1 MDMTTKITIKT
12 QNELD
17 MVMDTKYSDETTI
30 VLDGDRF
37 VIDHDVDNVTFEIT
51 GNSVVDVMY
60 RMENP
65 VYTLSTEVRDIRWI
79 GASRVRKSGKD
90 IEVFCVYVDA
100 IPLI

>member
-1 MDMTTKITIKT
+1 MTKITIKT
-12 QNELD
+12 QSELD
-17 MVMDTKYSDETTI
+17 AVMNTNYAEETTV
-30 VLDGDRF
+30 VLEGDKF
-37 VIDHDVDNVTFEIT
+37 IIDHDVDNVTFEIAD
-51 GNSVVDVMY
+51 NSVVDIMY

-79 GASRVRKSGKD
+79 GASRVVKSGKN